1 MERLSF
7 GCAVC
12 VLFEWVEARV
22 STVLCAI
29 VSSGD
34 SKLDGGII
42 ASLRVR
48 VGLGWVG
55 LSLDEKKIGGI

>member
-1 MERLSF
+1 VFLVHVDRLSF
-7 GCAVC
+7 GCGGCGCVCVC
-12 VLFEWVEARV
+12 VLFEWVEAGV

-34 SKLDGGII
+34 CKLDGGII

-48 VGLGWVG
+48 VG
-55 LSLDEKKIGGI
+55 